1 MEAAI
6 LLSLPVSSRV
16 DCDFR
21 LTLYS
26 TWCVVSIA
34 YNSGYKAELALTR
47 TPALVRRTCQYVE
60 SFEDICGAREALRLF
75 LEGDLVFGG
84 RHLARAHSAG
94 GGAAIV
100 ADSNSRISCTVG
112 DYA

>member
-75 LEGDLVFGG
+75 LRGLLCVLGDA
-84 RHLARAHSAG
+84 HLAQGSSYRRTLEYHVQSVITRRTAERA
-94 GGAAIV
+94 
-100 ADSNSRISCTVG
+100 
-112 DYA
+112 

>member
-1 MEAAI
+1 MATVLATEVI
-6 LLSLPVSSRV
+6 GESPYLL
-16 DCDFR
+16 
-21 LTLYS
+21 
-26 TWCVVSIA
+26 A
-34 YNSGYKAELALTR
+34 YKAELALTR

-100 ADSNSRISCTVG
+100 ADSNSRISCTVSDLRAERRSAPG
-112 DYA
+112 SQRRRRGTT